1 MKGYEGPLAHVPFP
15 EGEQDQGRSGA
26 GEQAD
31 DGGRAPPVLIGSPL
45 QRKEEHDGG
54 RGQQCKAC
62 KIEVRNDAAEQGER
76 KGWLESLVWYVRE
89 VQEKAGYRADGEV
102 DVEAWN
108 FVSREVE
115 SARNC

>member
-1 MKGYEGPLAHVPFP
+1 MPFP
-15 EGEQDQGRSGA
+15 ESEQYQGCTRS
-26 GEQAD
+26 GEQAEH
-31 DGGRAPPVLIGSPL
+31 GRRAPPVLSRSPL
-45 QRKEEHDGG
+45 YREEEHDGG